1 MEIACSS
8 CLGSQLLLVWFEYEC
23 VVVCFSA
30 SALCQAGD
38 LSRLYPDSRSVAS
51 GLRYI
56 CCNGCFVHHRN
67 QSDSPWYLYLQEA
80 GIRRRKVSPHRQHL
94 PLCDCMCLS
103 SWSKVSF
110 SCRSKPTQ
118 SYILSSMQCTLEV
131 PQTSFYMTWYQNW
144 HATPMTQATSHNG
157 VLGSS
162 TLPRR
167 KEDGCKMTHLGQRTS
182 ELTWH

>member
-8 CLGSQLLLVWFEYEC
+8 CLGSQLLLVWCEYEC

-56 CCNGCFVHHRN
+56 CCNGYFVHHRN

-118 SYILSSMQCTLEV
+118 SYIRCNA
-131 PQTSFYMTWYQNW
+131 PWRCHKHRF
-144 HATPMTQATSHNG
+144 
-157 VLGSS
+157 
-162 TLPRR
+162 
-167 KEDGCKMTHLGQRTS
+167 
-182 ELTWH
+182 TWHDIKIGTQHPWHRQHRIMGS